1 MQIDRVFFPTETLGY
16 GKRISIWTIG
26 CPRRCFNCSNPELW
40 EPDNSRDVD
49 IHQLEKTIRGLFSM
63 SDGITITG
71 GDPFFQVGEL
81 LSFLQLLR
89 KKYNKEVLV
98 FTGYTMEQLMVEGSD
113 SAKCLGLIDILIDG
127 EYIDE
132 LNDNVGLRGSSNQ
145 RIIILNKKYKDRYA
159 QAPCWPRQSQTVL
172 SNGKLI
178 SIGIPVISNL
188 P

>member
-1 MQIDRVFFPTETLGY
+1 
-16 GKRISIWTIG
+16 
-26 CPRRCFNCSNPELW
+26 
-40 EPDNSRDVD
+40 
-49 IHQLEKTIRGLFSM
+49 M